1 MEGRLH
7 RWVVIIPTSDTM
19 SACDAD
25 PRAVELLARLLAAGA
40 PEALEAFRHDQIDDP
55 SVSIADLAVAQ
66 QLLRDIVD
74 TLTLGGAA
82 RWQSL
87 ERALD
92 TTLVTPPPSAI
103 SAAGVD
109 TTLPVVTEP
118 SVTEREPPT
127 NANVDPDVDA
137 TLVIA
142 TEDHGEAAT
151 LRIRTGTKESGVP
164 SVLTELD
171 RYAVLCA
178 WSEIHPERRPQLHR
192 QFGLADEDD
201 RAALD
206 ARMAAMFA
214 TDDELRA
221 AFAQRL
227 QMHLGHLR
235 RG

>member
-1 MEGRLH
+1 
-7 RWVVIIPTSDTM
+7 M

-25 PRAVELLARLLAAGA
+25 PRAVELLARLLAAAA
-40 PEALEAFRHDQIDDP
+40 PEALEAFRHEQIDDP

-103 SAAGVD
+103 TAAGVD

-118 SVTEREPPT
+118 SATERKPPT
-127 NANVDPDVDA
+127 NADPDIDA

-142 TEDHGEAAT
+142 TEDHQEAST
-151 LRIRTGTKESGVP
+151 LRMRTGTKESGVP
-164 SVLTELD
+164 SALTELD

-214 TDDELRA
+214 TDEPLRA

-227 QMHLGHLR
+227 QLHLGHLR